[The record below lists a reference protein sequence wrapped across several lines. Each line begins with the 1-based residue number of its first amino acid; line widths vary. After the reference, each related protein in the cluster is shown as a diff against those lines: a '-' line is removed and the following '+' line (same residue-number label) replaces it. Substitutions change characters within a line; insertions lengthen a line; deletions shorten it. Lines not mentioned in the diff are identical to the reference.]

1 MAEGLQRGAVEG
13 SRRQKPEIVQGKS
26 YALCSKVAWLTEQQY
41 GQTVPPTDRFGTVTT
56 WLSSKTNEDTLE
68 NTTPLSEYFPNG
80 PLGQIYAIDI
90 VAVAEKPF
98 RFFVQ
103 RIQWVPSIWYG
114 VGCFLVARG
123 SWTGMVQL
131 TPTKGP

>member
-1 MAEGLQRGAVEG
+1 M
-13 SRRQKPEIVQGKS
+13 
-26 YALCSKVAWLTEQQY
+26 AWLTEQQY

-98 RFFVQ
+98 QFFVY
-103 RIQWVPSIWYG
+103 VPYNRNAQPVVID
-114 VGCFLVARG
+114 VPRDAFVRDLC
-123 SWTGMVQL
+123 VQIRDDEL
-131 TPTKGP
+131 LKDYVDKSLKLYKASPTLCALKWHS